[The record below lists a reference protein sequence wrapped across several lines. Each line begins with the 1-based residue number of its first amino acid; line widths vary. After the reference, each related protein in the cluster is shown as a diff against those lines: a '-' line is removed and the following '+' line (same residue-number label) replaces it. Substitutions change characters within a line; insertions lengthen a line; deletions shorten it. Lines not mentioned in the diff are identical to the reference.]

1 VLYDWLQRVWY
12 ANAITGVVLVPL
24 AWIFALLVGLRSWLY
39 RRGLRRPVA
48 IGRPVIVVGNL
59 TTGGTGKTP
68 LTLWLAGQLR
78 ASGYRPGIVL
88 RGYGGSARTAR
99 RLSASAA
106 ATDVGDEAA
115 LLAAR
120 SGCPVA
126 VGVDRVAAARLLEAE
141 VDVILADDGLQHLRL
156 HRDLEIVVVDG
167 ERLFGNRR
175 LLPAGPLR
183 EPLSR
188 LESVDAVVVNG
199 GSSGLGGLKMSL
211 SGDQAVALIGGE
223 RRALTAFA
231 PGPVHAVAAI
241 GNPERFFGLLRQHG
255 LHLVPHPLPD
265 HHAFTRTDLEFGDSL
280 PVLMTQKD
288 AVKCAAFAERRQWY
302 VPVDAMFSDADTQQ
316 LLDLVLEAVSK
327 AATLTS
333 R

>member
-12 ANAITGVVLVPL
+12 ANAITGIVLVPL
-24 AWIFALLVGLRSWLY
+24 AWIFAPLVALRRWLY
-39 RRGLRRPVA
+39 RRGLKPTVT

-78 ASGYRPGIVL
+78 ANGYRPGIVL

-99 RLSASAA
+99 RVTAA
-106 ATDVGDEAA
+106 TVATDVGDEAA

-183 EPLSR
+183 EPLTR

-199 GSSGLGGLKMSL
+199 GSSGVGGLKMSL
-211 SGDQAVALIGGE
+211 TGDHAVALIGGE
-223 RRALTAFA
+223 RRALTTFA

-241 GNPERFFGLLRQHG
+241 GNPERFFVLLRQHG
-255 LHLVPHPLPD
+255 LNLVPHPLPD
-265 HHAFTRTDLEFGDSL
+265 HHAFRRTDLEFGDSL

-302 VPVDAMFSDADTQQ
+302 VPVDAVFSEADAQQ
-316 LLDLVLEAVSK
+316 LLTLVLEAMSK
-327 AATLTS
+327 TAPVTS